1 MTVRGAEDSPLY
13 HISFERLTALGRS
26 AVTVLAARR
35 SPDAPSRLK
44 EDFEL
49 DDPEELV
56 NEIAEFGAE
65 EEDFIRTNMPVQE
78 IVFRILLGRRN
89 EPTALRMLHRELTE
103 TWATPLRPINL
114 TEEGLAR
121 ILDEDTFY
129 GFERREE

>member
-89 EPTALRMLHRELTE
+89 EPTPLRMLHRELTE